1 MRALPLCLALAVT
14 LAAAPSFAGD
24 KEDCATAAEQAQRLR
39 AEKKLRAARTQ
50 IILCAR
56 DVCPAVIRND
66 CAKWLRDVE
75 SALPTIIIRA
85 RDPQDK
91 DLIKVRVTVDGQPF
105 AGALDGTAQA
115 VDTGAH
121 TFRYE
126 ADGMEPVEEQILISQ
141 GEKDRVL
148 KVVLAPKGVKT
159 TTPDAHPKDV
169 TPVGTNPTNPTPVG
183 TPPAD
188 TSPKPS
194 VLPWVF
200 GGIGAAGLVTFG
212 VLETVGQL
220 GYGSLKNGCGATTQ
234 KCTDADVAPVRLELQ
249 IAVVGLAVGIV
260 GVGVAAGLWLFGGE
274 SKPAQTTAQHLDFVP
289 LPGGGY
295 GTFKT
300 TF

>member
-1 MRALPLCLALAVT
+1 MRTFPALPVCLALAVT
-14 LAAAPSFAGD
+14 LAAAPCFAGD

-39 AEKKLRAARTQ
+39 VEKKLRAARAQ
-50 IILCAR
+50 IITCAR
-56 DVCPAVIRND
+56 EVCPAVIRND
-66 CAKWLRDVE
+66 CVKWLRDVDT
-75 SALPTIIIRA
+75 ALPTIIIRA

-91 DLIKVRVTVDGQPF
+91 DLIKVKVTVDGQPF

-126 ADGMEPVEEQILISQ
+126 AEGMDPFEEQILISQ

-148 KVVLAPKGVKT
+148 KVVL
-159 TTPDAHPKDV
+159 TPHAGKSVPKDV
-169 TPVGTNPTNPTPVG
+169 PVVTNPVTPVTPR
-183 TPPAD
+183 PAED
-188 TSPKPS
+188 SSSKPS

-200 GGIGAAGLVTFG
+200 GGIGVAGLVTFG

-220 GYGSLKNGCGATTQ
+220 AYGSLRSGCGATAQ

-249 IAVVGLAVGIV
+249 IAVVGLAVGVV
-260 GVGVAAGLWLFGGE
+260 GVGVAAGLLLFGGS
-274 SKPAQTTAQHLDFVP
+274 SKAAQTTAQHLDVVP

-295 GTFKT
+295 GAFKT

>member
-1 MRALPLCLALAVT
+1 MRALPALPVCLALALT

-39 AEKKLRAARTQ
+39 AEKKLRAARAQ

-91 DLIKVRVTVDGQPF
+91 DLIKVKVTVDGQPF

-148 KVVLAPKGVKT
+148 KIVLSPKGVKT
-159 TTPDAHPKDV
+159 PTPDSHPKDG
-169 TPVGTNPTNPTPVG
+169 PVGTNPPPVDA
-183 TPPAD
+183 PPAD

-220 GYGSLKNGCGATTQ
+220 AYSSLRSGCGATAQ

-274 SKPAQTTAQHLDFVP
+274 SKAAQTTAQHLDFVP